1 MYPPAHPTAHP
12 SAKHHATRPR
22 QLPAPVGAVLSR
34 LPAYPGSVLLV
45 TALNLA
51 LARHLPADVL
61 ACVDS
66 CGRCADPVQVNLYTD
81 ASRRT
86 WIKWKSQR
94 TAILSCIREPYST
107 GWVDHEI
114 ALDGKQYRLRILVKP
129 IGDGYMI
136 SNHGR
141 GFEMVVLRHTY
152 CS

>member
-1 MYPPAHPTAHP
+1 MDVSTAEP
-12 SAKHHATRPR
+12 GGKWKRWVKW
-22 QLPAPVGAVLSR
+22 LR
-34 LPAYPGSVLLV
+34 LTVVLLAGIWLV
-45 TALNLA
+45 KLSHHNAAVWLA
-51 LARHLPADVL
+51 WIAAVVVL
-61 ACVDS
+61 MYRFRITEQRFDLLVD
-66 CGRCADPVQVNLYTD
+66 RQPVQVNLYTD